1 MEGFCEQEY
10 KIKGKNMNENVLN
23 FLNEYAKLPSP
34 QYAVLLRGR
43 WGCGKTYFVKHW
55 LEEFDKSDKL
65 PANENCIE
73 LKPIYVSLFGMREI
87 SDIKSAIDRCVN
99 PFFYSK
105 TGKILKIAG
114 RIASKIIFKTEL
126 DIDKDGKSE
135 TSFSGSLDSLS
146 IFENDNKDEVKGV
159 KFIIFDDLERCQIPM
174 KQLLG
179 FINYFVEHCDCHV
192 VVIGEEKYLDDKT
205 QQDLLE
211 FKEKIVGREFEILPD
226 IEAAIKLFVSEPMM
240 AIDFLSKE
248 TGMIQLCFECSAT
261 LNLRLLRQSL
271 LDFSSLISALPS
283 KLVEDNHD
291 YLRSLLS
298 CYIAV
303 YAEYRNID
311 NRGYIVDW
319 ENCSVK
325 AYVDTKDKES
335 QKIRNLM
342 GKYNKVNSLNQFEAL
357 SIEMVP
363 KIVEHIEK
371 GLSLAPMFEK
381 ILSQKSRKLTAL
393 DRLDSYW
400 DKTNEEFDELF
411 DSLVKELKDGIIS
424 EPVDIGKSIGYLGF
438 FDAMQFR
445 ELPEEAISDI
455 KNRLLDIYQSCTC
468 LEDLTKCHYQFIQ
481 GYNYVRGYEQ
491 DKKKTKCIINFVSE
505 LFEQKKEELPDD
517 MQLALHQLSDENVD
531 NLVYID
537 SGSYPDY
544 SSSFRMR
551 PIFAKENPHQLFE
564 SLCKMSN
571 RGRNSFSQFLAY
583 HYEFHV
589 DCNFSDTFKPDHD
602 VLVELRYLV
611 MEEAKSKVS
620 IERWSYDTLVEGLDK
635 SIRRANGESKIE
647 Y

>member
-1 MEGFCEQEY
+1 
-10 KIKGKNMNENVLN
+10 MNENVLN

-34 QYAVLLRGR
+34 QYAVLLRGK

-55 LEEFDKSDKL
+55 LEEFDKIDKL
-65 PANENCIE
+65 PTNENSIE

-105 TGKILKIAG
+105 AGKMLKIAG
-114 RIASKIIFKTEL
+114 RIASKIIFKTNL
-126 DIDKDGKSE
+126 DIDNDGKSE
-135 TSFSGSLDSLS
+135 TSFSGALDSLS

-192 VVIGEEKYLDDKT
+192 VVVGEEKYLDDKT
-205 QQDLLE
+205 FHDLLE

-226 IEAAIKLFVSEPMM
+226 IEAAIKLFISEPVM
-240 AIDFLSKE
+240 AVDFLSKE

-261 LNLRLLRQSL
+261 RNLRLLRQSL
-271 LDFSSLISALPS
+271 LDFSSLISALPT

-291 YLRSLLS
+291 YLRSLLP

-325 AYVDTKDKES
+325 AYVDTKDKKS
-335 QKIRNLM
+335 QKIRSLM

-371 GLSLAPMFEK
+371 GLSLAPMFENT
-381 ILSQKSRKLTAL
+381 LSHKSRKLTAL
-393 DRLDSYW
+393 ERLGSYW

-411 DSLVKELKDGIIS
+411 DSLVMELKDGTIS
-424 EPVDIGKSIGYLGF
+424 EPANIGKSIGYLGY
-438 FDAMQFR
+438 FDAMHFR
-445 ELPEEAISDI
+445 ELPEKAISDI
-455 KNRLLDIYQSCTC
+455 KNRLLDTYQSCTT
-468 LEDLTKCHYQFIQ
+468 LQDLFKCHFQFIQ
-481 GYNYVRGYEQ
+481 GYNFVRVR
-491 DKKKTKCIINFVSE
+491 DKDQMKTKCIIESITE
-505 LFEQKKEELPDD
+505 LFERKKEALPDD
-517 MQLALHQLSDENVD
+517 MQLALRQLSDENVES
-531 NLVYID
+531 LAYID
-537 SGSYPDY
+537 SGNY
-544 SSSFRMR
+544 SDNSTSFRMC
-551 PIFAKENPHQLFE
+551 PIFAKENPHQLFD

-571 RGRNSFSQFLAY
+571 RGRNAFSQFLAY

-589 DCNFSDTFKPDHD
+589 NCDFSDTFKPDYD

-620 IERWSYDTLVEGLDK
+620 IEKWSYDGLIEGLDK
-635 SIRRANGESKIE
+635 SIRRANGESRIE
-647 Y
+647 

>member
-1 MEGFCEQEY
+1 
-10 KIKGKNMNENVLN
+10 MNQLIFD
-23 FLNEYAKLPSP
+23 FLNGYAALPSL
-34 QYAVLLRGR
+34 QYAVLLRGK

-55 LEEFDKSDKL
+55 LAEFEESSKL
-65 PANENCIE
+65 PANENSIE

-105 TGKILKIAG
+105 TGKMLKIAG

-135 TSFSGSLDSLS
+135 TSFSGALDSLS

-192 VVIGEEKYLDDKT
+192 VVIGEENYLDDKT
-205 QQDLLE
+205 QHDLLE

-226 IEAAIKLFVSEPMM
+226 IKAAIKLFVSEPMM
-240 AIDFLSKE
+240 AVDFLSKE
-248 TGMIQLCFECSAT
+248 TEVIQLCFECSAT
-261 LNLRLLRQSL
+261 RNLRLLRQSL

-283 KLVEDNHD
+283 YLVENNHE

-298 CYIAV
+298 CFIAV

-311 NRGYIVDW
+311 SHAFIVDW

-325 AYVDTKDKES
+325 ALVGTNDENS
-335 QKIRNLM
+335 EKIRNLM
-342 GKYNKVNSLNQFEAL
+342 GKYNKVNRLNQFEAL
-357 SIEMVP
+357 SSTMVP

-393 DRLDSYW
+393 ERLDSYW
-400 DKTNEEFDELF
+400 DKTNEEFDGLF
-411 DSLVKELKDGIIS
+411 DSLVKELKNGIIS
-424 EPVDIGKSIGYLGF
+424 EPVDIGKSVGFLGY
-438 FDAMQFR
+438 FDAMRFR
-445 ELPEEAISDI
+445 ELPEKVISDV
-455 KNRLLDIYQSCTC
+455 KDRLLHTYQSCTC
-468 LEDLTKCHYQFIQ
+468 LKDLYKCHYQFIQ
-481 GYNYVRGYEQ
+481 GYNYVRGYDQE
-491 DKKKTKCIINFVSE
+491 KTKTKCIIEFVNNQ
-505 LFEQKKEELPDD
+505 FERMKEKIPDD
-517 MQLALHQLSDENVD
+517 MQLALRQLSDDNVD
-531 NLVYID
+531 NLAYID
-537 SGSYPDY
+537 DGSYPDH

-551 PIFAKENPHQLFE
+551 PIFAKEDPHQLFE

-571 RGRNSFSQFLAY
+571 KGRNSFSRFLAY

-602 VLVELRYLV
+602 VLVKLRDLV
-611 MEEAKSKVS
+611 KEEAKSKVS
-620 IERWSYDTLVEGLDK
+620 IEKWSYDGLVESLEK
-635 SIRRANGESKIE
+635 SIRRASGESRIE
-647 Y
+647 

>member
-1 MEGFCEQEY
+1 
-10 KIKGKNMNENVLN
+10 MNKQIFD

-34 QYAVLLRGR
+34 QYAVLLRGK

-55 LEEFDKSDKL
+55 LAEFDKSDKL
-65 PANENCIE
+65 PANENSIE

-114 RIASKIIFKTEL
+114 RIVSKIIFKTEL

-135 TSFSGSLDSLS
+135 TSFSGALDSLS

-205 QQDLLE
+205 QHDLLE

-226 IEAAIKLFVSEPMM
+226 IEAAIKLFVDEPMM
-240 AIDFLSKE
+240 ATDFLSKE

-261 LNLRLLRQSL
+261 HNLRLLRQSL

-283 KLVEDNHD
+283 NLVENNHE
-291 YLRSLLS
+291 YLRSLLA
-298 CYIAV
+298 CFIAV

-311 NRGYIVDW
+311 SHAFIVDW
-319 ENCSVK
+319 ENCAVN
-325 AYVDTKDKES
+325 AYVDTKDEES

-342 GKYNKVNSLNQFEAL
+342 GKYNRVNSLNQFEAL
-357 SIEMVP
+357 SSELVP

-371 GLSLAPMFEK
+371 GISLASMFEK

-393 DRLDSYW
+393 ERLGSFW

-411 DSLVKELKDGIIS
+411 DSLVKELKDGTIS
-424 EPVDIGKSIGYLGF
+424 EPVNIGKSVGFLGY
-438 FDAMQFR
+438 FDAMHFR
-445 ELPEEAISDI
+445 ELLEEAISDI
-455 KNRLLDIYQSCTC
+455 KNRLLDIYQSCTS
-468 LEDLTKCHYQFIQ
+468 LKDLFKCHYSFIQ
-481 GYNYVRGYEQ
+481 GYNYVRGYDQ
-491 DKKKTKCIINFVSE
+491 DKMKTKCIMEFIGE
-505 LFEQKKEELPDD
+505 LFELKKEELPDD
-517 MQLALHQLSDENVD
+517 MQLALRQLSDENVD
-531 NLVYID
+531 NLAYID
-537 SGSYPDY
+537 DDSYPDH
-544 SSSFRMR
+544 SSNYRMR
-551 PIFAKENPHQLFE
+551 PIFAKENPHQLFD

-571 RGRNSFSQFLAY
+571 RGRNAFSQFLAS

-589 DCNFSDTFKPDHD
+589 NCNFADRFQPDHD
-602 VLVELRYLV
+602 VLVELRDLV
-611 MEEAKSKVS
+611 KEEAKSKVS
-620 IERWSYDTLVEGLDK
+620 IERWSYDILVEGLDK

-647 Y
+647 

>member
-1 MEGFCEQEY
+1 
-10 KIKGKNMNENVLN
+10 MNKQIFD

-34 QYAVLLRGR
+34 QYAVLLRGK

-55 LEEFDKSDKL
+55 LAEFDKSDKL
-65 PANENCIE
+65 PANENSIE

-135 TSFSGSLDSLS
+135 TSFSGALDSLS

-205 QQDLLE
+205 QHDLLE

-226 IEAAIKLFVSEPMM
+226 IEAAIKLFVDEPMM
-240 AIDFLSKE
+240 ATDFLSKE

-261 LNLRLLRQSL
+261 HNLRLLRQSL

-283 KLVEDNHD
+283 NLVENNHE
-291 YLRSLLS
+291 YLRSLLA
-298 CYIAV
+298 CFIAV

-311 NRGYIVDW
+311 SHAFIVDW
-319 ENCSVK
+319 ENCAVN
-325 AYVDTKDKES
+325 AYVDTKDEES

-342 GKYNKVNSLNQFEAL
+342 GKYNRVNSLNQFEAL
-357 SIEMVP
+357 SSELVP

-371 GLSLAPMFEK
+371 GISLASMFEK

-393 DRLDSYW
+393 ERLGSFW

-411 DSLVKELKDGIIS
+411 DSLVKELKDGTIS
-424 EPVDIGKSIGYLGF
+424 EPVNIGKSVGFLGY
-438 FDAMQFR
+438 FDAMHFR
-445 ELPEEAISDI
+445 ELLEETISDI
-455 KNRLLDIYQSCTC
+455 KNRLLDIYQSCTS
-468 LEDLTKCHYQFIQ
+468 LKDLFKCHYSFIQ
-481 GYNYVRGYEQ
+481 GYNYVRGYDQ
-491 DKKKTKCIINFVSE
+491 DKMKTKCIMEFIGE
-505 LFEQKKEELPDD
+505 LFELKKEELPDD
-517 MQLALHQLSDENVD
+517 MQLALRQLSDENVD
-531 NLVYID
+531 NLAYID
-537 SGSYPDY
+537 DDSYPDH
-544 SSSFRMR
+544 SSNYRMR
-551 PIFAKENPHQLFE
+551 PIFAKENPHQLFD

-571 RGRNSFSQFLAY
+571 RGRNAFCQFLAS

-589 DCNFSDTFKPDHD
+589 NCNFADRFQPDHD
-602 VLVELRYLV
+602 VLVELRDLV
-611 MEEAKSKVS
+611 KEEAKSKVS
-620 IERWSYDTLVEGLDK
+620 IERWSYDILVEGLDK

-647 Y
+647 

>member
-1 MEGFCEQEY
+1 
-10 KIKGKNMNENVLN
+10 MNKQIFD

-34 QYAVLLRGR
+34 QYAVLLRGK

-55 LEEFDKSDKL
+55 LAEFDKSDKL
-65 PANENCIE
+65 PANENSIE

-135 TSFSGSLDSLS
+135 TSFSGALDSLS

-205 QQDLLE
+205 QHDLLE

-226 IEAAIKLFVSEPMM
+226 IEAAIKLFVDEPMM
-240 AIDFLSKE
+240 ATDFLSKE

-261 LNLRLLRQSL
+261 HNLRLLRQSL

-283 KLVEDNHD
+283 NLVENNHE
-291 YLRSLLS
+291 YLRSLLA
-298 CYIAV
+298 CFIAV

-311 NRGYIVDW
+311 SHAFIVDW
-319 ENCSVK
+319 ENCAVN
-325 AYVDTKDKES
+325 AYVDTKDEES

-342 GKYNKVNSLNQFEAL
+342 GKYNRVNSLNQFEAL
-357 SIEMVP
+357 SSELVP

-371 GLSLAPMFEK
+371 GISLASMFEK

-393 DRLDSYW
+393 ERLGSFW

-411 DSLVKELKDGIIS
+411 DSLVKELKDGTIS
-424 EPVDIGKSIGYLGF
+424 EPVNIGKSVGFLGY
-438 FDAMQFR
+438 FDAMHFR
-445 ELPEEAISDI
+445 ELLEETISDI
-455 KNRLLDIYQSCTC
+455 KNRLLDIYQSCTS
-468 LEDLTKCHYQFIQ
+468 LKDLFKCHYSFIQ
-481 GYNYVRGYEQ
+481 GYNYVRGYDL
-491 DKKKTKCIINFVSE
+491 DKMKTKCIMEFIGE
-505 LFEQKKEELPDD
+505 LFELKKEELPDD
-517 MQLALHQLSDENVD
+517 MQLALRQLSDENVD
-531 NLVYID
+531 NLAYID
-537 SGSYPDY
+537 DDSYPDH
-544 SSSFRMR
+544 SSNYRMR
-551 PIFAKENPHQLFE
+551 PIFAKENPHQLFD

-571 RGRNSFSQFLAY
+571 RGRNAFSQFLAS

-589 DCNFSDTFKPDHD
+589 NCNFADRFQPDHD
-602 VLVELRYLV
+602 VLVELRDLV
-611 MEEAKSKVS
+611 KEEAKSKVS
-620 IERWSYDTLVEGLDK
+620 IERWSYDILVEGLDK

-647 Y
+647 

>member
-1 MEGFCEQEY
+1 
-10 KIKGKNMNENVLN
+10 MNKQIFD
-23 FLNEYAKLPSP
+23 FLNGYAKLPSP
-34 QYAVLLRGR
+34 QYSVLLRGK
-43 WGCGKTYFVKHW
+43 WGCGKTYFVKNW
-55 LEEFDKSDKL
+55 LAEFDKSDKL
-65 PANENCIE
+65 PANENSIE

-105 TGKILKIAG
+105 AGKMLKIAG

-135 TSFSGSLDSLS
+135 TSFSGALDSLS
-146 IFENDNKDEVKGV
+146 IFENDNKDEVKGI

-205 QQDLLE
+205 QHDLLE

-226 IEAAIKLFVSEPMM
+226 IEAAIRLFVSEPMM
-240 AIDFLSKE
+240 ATDFLSKE
-248 TGMIQLCFECSAT
+248 TEMIQLCFECTAT
-261 LNLRLLRQSL
+261 HNLRLLRQAL
-271 LDFSSLISALPS
+271 LDFSSLISALPAN
-283 KLVEDNHD
+283 LVENNHE

-311 NRGYIVDW
+311 SHAFIVDW

-325 AYVDTKDKES
+325 GLFGTKDENS
-335 QKIRNLM
+335 EKIRNIM
-342 GKYNKVNSLNQFEAL
+342 GKYNKVNSRNLFEAL
-357 SIEMVP
+357 SSEMVP

-393 DRLDSYW
+393 ERLGSYW

-424 EPVDIGKSIGYLGF
+424 EPVEIGKSIGFLGF
-438 FDAMQFR
+438 FDAMKFR

-455 KNRLLDIYQSCTC
+455 KNRLLGIYQSCTS
-468 LEDLTKCHYQFIQ
+468 LKDLFNCHYSFIQ
-481 GYNYVRGYEQ
+481 GYNLVRGYEQ
-491 DKKKTKCIINFVSE
+491 DKMKTKCIINYVSK

-517 MQLALHQLSDENVD
+517 MQFALRQLSDENVD
-531 NLVYID
+531 NLAYID
-537 SGSYPDY
+537 SGSYPDH
-544 SSSFRMR
+544 SSNFRMR
-551 PIFAKENPHQLFE
+551 PIFAKENPHQLFD

-571 RGRNSFSQFLAY
+571 RGRNSFIQFLEY

-589 DCNFSDTFKPDHD
+589 DCDFGDTFKPDHD
-602 VLVELRYLV
+602 VLVKLRDLV
-611 MEEAKSKVS
+611 KEEANSKVS
-620 IERWSYDTLVEGLDK
+620 IEKWSYDRLREGLDK
-635 SIRRANGESKIE
+635 SIRRANGESRIE
-647 Y
+647 

>member
-1 MEGFCEQEY
+1 
-10 KIKGKNMNENVLN
+10 MNKQIFD

-34 QYAVLLRGR
+34 QYAILLRGK

-55 LEEFDKSDKL
+55 LAEFDKSDKL
-65 PANENCIE
+65 PANENSIE

-135 TSFSGSLDSLS
+135 TSFSGALDSLS

-205 QQDLLE
+205 QHDLLE

-240 AIDFLSKE
+240 AADFLSKE

-261 LNLRLLRQSL
+261 HNLRLLRQSL
-271 LDFSSLISALPS
+271 LDFSSLISALS
-283 KLVEDNHD
+283 SNLVENNHE
-291 YLRSLLS
+291 YLRSLLA
-298 CYIAV
+298 CFIAV

-311 NRGYIVDW
+311 SHAFIVDW
-319 ENCSVK
+319 ENCAVN
-325 AYVDTKDKES
+325 AYVDTKDEES
-335 QKIRNLM
+335 QKIRNLL
-342 GKYNKVNSLNQFEAL
+342 GKYNRVNSLNQFEAL
-357 SIEMVP
+357 SSELVP

-371 GLSLAPMFEK
+371 GISLAPMFEK

-393 DRLDSYW
+393 ERLGSFW

-411 DSLVKELKDGIIS
+411 DSLVKELKDGTIS
-424 EPVDIGKSIGYLGF
+424 EPVNIGKSVGYLGY
-438 FDAMQFR
+438 FDAMHFR
-445 ELPEEAISDI
+445 ELLEEAISDI
-455 KNRLLDIYQSCTC
+455 KNRLLDIYQSCTS
-468 LEDLTKCHYQFIQ
+468 LKDLFKCHYSFIQ
-481 GYNYVRGYEQ
+481 GYNYVRGYDQ
-491 DKKKTKCIINFVSE
+491 DKMKTKCIMEFIGE
-505 LFEQKKEELPDD
+505 LFDLKKEELPDD
-517 MQLALHQLSDENVD
+517 MQLALRQLSDENVD
-531 NLVYID
+531 SLAYID
-537 SGSYPDY
+537 DDSYPDY
-544 SSSFRMR
+544 SSNFRMR
-551 PIFAKENPHQLFE
+551 PIFVKENPHQLFD

-571 RGRNSFSQFLAY
+571 RGRNAFSQFLAS

-589 DCNFSDTFKPDHD
+589 NCNFADRFQPDHD
-602 VLVELRYLV
+602 VLVELRDLV
-611 MEEAKSKVS
+611 KEEAKLKVS
-620 IERWSYDTLVEGLDK
+620 IERWSYDILVEGLDK

-647 Y
+647 

>member
-1 MEGFCEQEY
+1 
-10 KIKGKNMNENVLN
+10 MNEDIIR

-34 QYAVLLRGR
+34 QYAVLLRGK

-65 PANENCIE
+65 PANENSIE

-105 TGKILKIAG
+105 AGKMLKIAG

-135 TSFSGSLDSLS
+135 TSFSGALDSLS
-146 IFENDNKDEVKGV
+146 IFENANKDEVKGV

-192 VVIGEEKYLDDKT
+192 VVVGEEKYLDDKT
-205 QQDLLE
+205 LHDLLE

-226 IEAAIKLFVSEPMM
+226 IEAAIRLFVSEPMM
-240 AIDFLSKE
+240 ATDFLSKE
-248 TGMIQLCFECSAT
+248 TGMIQLCFECTAT
-261 LNLRLLRQSL
+261 HNLRLLRQSL
-271 LDFSSLISALPS
+271 LDFSSLISDLPT

-342 GKYNKVNSLNQFEAL
+342 RKYNKVNSLNQFEAL

-371 GLSLAPMFEK
+371 GLSLVSMFENT
-381 ILSQKSRKLTAL
+381 LSHKSRKLTAL
-393 DRLDSYW
+393 ERLGSYW
-400 DKTNEEFDELF
+400 DKTNDEFDELF
-411 DSLVKELKDGIIS
+411 DSLVMELKDGTIS
-424 EPVDIGKSIGYLGF
+424 EPVNIGKSVGYLGY
-438 FDAMQFR
+438 FDAMHFR
-445 ELPEEAISDI
+445 ELPEKAISDI
-455 KNRLLDIYQSCTC
+455 KNRLLDTYQSCTS
-468 LEDLTKCHYQFIQ
+468 LQDLLKWHYQFIQ
-481 GYNYVRGYEQ
+481 GYNFIRVRYKDQ
-491 DKKKTKCIINFVSE
+491 MKTKCIIESITE
-505 LFEQKKEELPDD
+505 LFERKKEALPDD
-517 MQLALHQLSDENVD
+517 MQLALRQLSDENVES
-531 NLVYID
+531 LAYID
-537 SGSYPDY
+537 SGNY
-544 SSSFRMR
+544 SDNSTSFRMC
-551 PIFAKENPHQLFE
+551 PIFAKEDPHQLFD

-571 RGRNSFSQFLAY
+571 RGRNAFSQFLAY

-589 DCNFSDTFKPDHD
+589 NCDFSDTFKPDYG

-647 Y
+647 

>member
-1 MEGFCEQEY
+1 
-10 KIKGKNMNENVLN
+10 MNEDIIR
-23 FLNEYAKLPSP
+23 FLTGYAALPSP
-34 QYAVLLRGR
+34 QYTVLLRGK

-55 LEEFDKSDKL
+55 LAEFDKSDKL
-65 PANENCIE
+65 PANENSIE

-105 TGKILKIAG
+105 TGKMLKIAG

-135 TSFSGSLDSLS
+135 TSFSGALDSLS

-205 QQDLLE
+205 QHDLLE

-240 AIDFLSKE
+240 ATDFLSKE
-248 TGMIQLCFECSAT
+248 NGMIQLCFECSAT
-261 LNLRLLRQSL
+261 HNLRLLRQSL
-271 LDFSSLISALPS
+271 LDFSSLISALPT
-283 KLVEDNHD
+283 KLVENNHE

-298 CYIAV
+298 CFIAV

-311 NRGYIVDW
+311 SHAFIVDW
-319 ENCSVK
+319 ENCAVK
-325 AYVDTKDKES
+325 AFVDTKDEES
-335 QKIRNLM
+335 QKIRDLM
-342 GKYNKVNSLNQFEAL
+342 GKYNRVNSLNQFEAL
-357 SIEMVP
+357 SSELVP

-371 GLSLAPMFEK
+371 GISLASMFEK

-393 DRLDSYW
+393 ERLGSFW

-411 DSLVKELKDGIIS
+411 DSLVKELKDGTIS
-424 EPVDIGKSIGYLGF
+424 EPVNIGKSVGFLGY
-438 FDAMQFR
+438 FDAMHFR
-445 ELPEEAISDI
+445 ELLEETISDI
-455 KNRLLDIYQSCTC
+455 KNRLLDIYQSCTS
-468 LEDLTKCHYQFIQ
+468 LKDLFKCHYSFIQ
-481 GYNYVRGYEQ
+481 GYSYVRGYDQ
-491 DKKKTKCIINFVSE
+491 DKMKTKCIMEFIGE
-505 LFEQKKEELPDD
+505 LFELKKEELPDD
-517 MQLALHQLSDENVD
+517 MQLALRQLSDENVD
-531 NLVYID
+531 NLAYID
-537 SGSYPDY
+537 DDSYPDH
-544 SSSFRMR
+544 SSNYRMR
-551 PIFAKENPHQLFE
+551 PIFAKENPHQLFD

-571 RGRNSFSQFLAY
+571 RGRNAFSQFLAS

-589 DCNFSDTFKPDHD
+589 NCNFADRFQPDHD
-602 VLVELRYLV
+602 VLVELRDLV
-611 MEEAKSKVS
+611 KEEAKSKVS
-620 IERWSYDTLVEGLDK
+620 IERWSYDILVEGLDK

-647 Y
+647 

>member
-1 MEGFCEQEY
+1 
-10 KIKGKNMNENVLN
+10 MNEDIIR

-34 QYAVLLRGR
+34 QYAVLLRGK
-43 WGCGKTYFVKHW
+43 WGCGKTYFVKNW
-55 LEEFDKSDKL
+55 LAEFDKSNKL
-65 PANENCIE
+65 PSNENSIE

-99 PFFYSK
+99 PFFYTK
-105 TGKILKIAG
+105 AGKMLKIAG

-135 TSFSGSLDSLS
+135 TSFSGALDSLS

-192 VVIGEEKYLDDKT
+192 VVVGEEKYLDDKT
-205 QQDLLE
+205 LHDLLE

-240 AIDFLSKE
+240 ATDFLSKE

-261 LNLRLLRQSL
+261 HNLRLLRQSL

-319 ENCSVK
+319 ENCAVK
-325 AYVDTKDKES
+325 AFVDTKDEES

-342 GKYNKVNSLNQFEAL
+342 GKYNRVNSLNQFEAL
-357 SIEMVP
+357 SSEMVP

-393 DRLDSYW
+393 ERLGSYW

-411 DSLVKELKDGIIS
+411 DSLVMELKDGTIS
-424 EPVDIGKSIGYLGF
+424 EPANIGKSIGYLGY
-438 FDAMQFR
+438 FDAMHFR
-445 ELPEEAISDI
+445 ELPEKAISDI
-455 KNRLLDIYQSCTC
+455 KNRLLDTYQSCTT
-468 LEDLTKCHYQFIQ
+468 LQDLFKCHYQFI
-481 GYNYVRGYEQ
+481 
-491 DKKKTKCIINFVSE
+491 
-505 LFEQKKEELPDD
+505 
-517 MQLALHQLSDENVD
+517 
-531 NLVYID
+531 
-537 SGSYPDY
+537 
-544 SSSFRMR
+544 
-551 PIFAKENPHQLFE
+551 
-564 SLCKMSN
+564 
-571 RGRNSFSQFLAY
+571 
-583 HYEFHV
+583 
-589 DCNFSDTFKPDHD
+589 
-602 VLVELRYLV
+602 
-611 MEEAKSKVS
+611 
-620 IERWSYDTLVEGLDK
+620 
-635 SIRRANGESKIE
+635 
-647 Y
+647 

>member
-1 MEGFCEQEY
+1 
-10 KIKGKNMNENVLN
+10 MNKQIFD

-34 QYAVLLRGR
+34 QYAVLLRGK

-55 LEEFDKSDKL
+55 LAEFDKSDKL
-65 PANENCIE
+65 PANENSIE

-105 TGKILKIAG
+105 TGKILTIAG

-135 TSFSGSLDSLS
+135 TSFSGALDSLS

-205 QQDLLE
+205 QHDLLE

-226 IEAAIKLFVSEPMM
+226 IEAAIKLFVDEPMM
-240 AIDFLSKE
+240 ATDFLSKE

-261 LNLRLLRQSL
+261 HNLRLLRQSL

-283 KLVEDNHD
+283 NLVENNHE
-291 YLRSLLS
+291 YLRSLLA
-298 CYIAV
+298 CFIAV

-311 NRGYIVDW
+311 SHAFIVDW
-319 ENCSVK
+319 ENCAVN
-325 AYVDTKDKES
+325 AYVDTKDEES

-342 GKYNKVNSLNQFEAL
+342 GKYNRVNSLNQFEAL
-357 SIEMVP
+357 SSELVP

-371 GLSLAPMFEK
+371 GISLASMFEK

-393 DRLDSYW
+393 ERLGSFW

-411 DSLVKELKDGIIS
+411 DSLVKELKDGTIS
-424 EPVDIGKSIGYLGF
+424 EPVNIGKSVGFLGY
-438 FDAMQFR
+438 FDAMHFR
-445 ELPEEAISDI
+445 ELLEETISDI
-455 KNRLLDIYQSCTC
+455 KNRLLDIYQSCTS
-468 LEDLTKCHYQFIQ
+468 LKDLFKCHYSFIQ
-481 GYNYVRGYEQ
+481 GYNYVRGYDQ
-491 DKKKTKCIINFVSE
+491 DKMKTKCIMEFIGE
-505 LFEQKKEELPDD
+505 LFELKKEELPDD
-517 MQLALHQLSDENVD
+517 MQLALRQLSDENVD
-531 NLVYID
+531 NLAYID
-537 SGSYPDY
+537 DDSYPDH
-544 SSSFRMR
+544 SSNYRMR
-551 PIFAKENPHQLFE
+551 PIFAKENPHQLFD

-571 RGRNSFSQFLAY
+571 RGRNAFSQFLAS

-589 DCNFSDTFKPDHD
+589 NCNFADRFQPDHD
-602 VLVELRYLV
+602 VLVELRDLV
-611 MEEAKSKVS
+611 KEEAKSKVS
-620 IERWSYDTLVEGLDK
+620 IERWSYDILVEGLDK

-647 Y
+647 

>member
-1 MEGFCEQEY
+1 
-10 KIKGKNMNENVLN
+10 MNEDIIR

-34 QYAVLLRGR
+34 QYAVLLRGK
-43 WGCGKTYFVKHW
+43 WGCGKTYFVKNW
-55 LEEFDKSDKL
+55 LAEFDKSNKL
-65 PANENCIE
+65 PANENSIE

-99 PFFYSK
+99 PFFYTK
-105 TGKILKIAG
+105 AGKMLKIAG

-135 TSFSGSLDSLS
+135 TSFSGALDSLS

-192 VVIGEEKYLDDKT
+192 VVVGEEKYLDDKT
-205 QQDLLE
+205 LHDLLE

-240 AIDFLSKE
+240 ATDFLSKE

-261 LNLRLLRQSL
+261 HNLRLLRQSL

-319 ENCSVK
+319 ENCAVK
-325 AYVDTKDKES
+325 AFVDTKDEES

-342 GKYNKVNSLNQFEAL
+342 GKYNRVNSLNQFEAL
-357 SIEMVP
+357 SSEMVP

-393 DRLDSYW
+393 ERLGSYW

-411 DSLVKELKDGIIS
+411 DSLVMELKDGTIS
-424 EPVDIGKSIGYLGF
+424 EPANIGKSIGYLGY
-438 FDAMQFR
+438 FDAMHFR
-445 ELPEEAISDI
+445 ELPEKAISDI
-455 KNRLLDIYQSCTC
+455 KNRLLDTYQSCTS
-468 LEDLTKCHYQFIQ
+468 LQDLLKCHYQFIQ
-481 GYNYVRGYEQ
+481 GYNFVRVR
-491 DKKKTKCIINFVSE
+491 DKDQMKTKCIIESITE
-505 LFEQKKEELPDD
+505 LFERKKEALPDD
-517 MQLALHQLSDENVD
+517 MQLALRQLSDENVES
-531 NLVYID
+531 LAYID
-537 SGSYPDY
+537 SGNY
-544 SSSFRMR
+544 SDNSTSFRMC
-551 PIFAKENPHQLFE
+551 PIFAKENPHQLFD

-571 RGRNSFSQFLAY
+571 RGRNAFSRFLAY

-589 DCNFSDTFKPDHD
+589 NCDFSDTFKPDYD

-620 IERWSYDTLVEGLDK
+620 IEKWSYDGLIEGLDK
-635 SIRRANGESKIE
+635 SIRRANGESRIE
-647 Y
+647 

>member
-1 MEGFCEQEY
+1 
-10 KIKGKNMNENVLN
+10 MNKQIFD
-23 FLNEYAKLPSP
+23 FLKEYAELPSP
-34 QYAVLLRGR
+34 QYAVLLRGK

-65 PANENCIE
+65 PANENSIE

-135 TSFSGSLDSLS
+135 TSFSGALDSLS

-205 QQDLLE
+205 QHDLLE

-226 IEAAIKLFVSEPMM
+226 IEAAIKLFVDEPMM
-240 AIDFLSKE
+240 ATDFLSKE

-261 LNLRLLRQSL
+261 HNLRLLRQSL

-283 KLVEDNHD
+283 NLVENNHE
-291 YLRSLLS
+291 YLRSLLA
-298 CYIAV
+298 CFIAV

-311 NRGYIVDW
+311 SHAFIVDW
-319 ENCSVK
+319 ENCAVN
-325 AYVDTKDKES
+325 AYVDTKDEES

-342 GKYNKVNSLNQFEAL
+342 GKYNRVDSLNQFEAL
-357 SIEMVP
+357 SSELVP

-371 GLSLAPMFEK
+371 GISLASMFEK

-393 DRLDSYW
+393 ERLGSFW

-411 DSLVKELKDGIIS
+411 DSLVKELKDGTIS
-424 EPVDIGKSIGYLGF
+424 EPVNIGKSVGFLGY
-438 FDAMQFR
+438 FDAMHFR
-445 ELPEEAISDI
+445 ELLEEAISDI
-455 KNRLLDIYQSCTC
+455 KNRLLDIYQSCTS
-468 LEDLTKCHYQFIQ
+468 LKDLFKCHYSFIQ
-481 GYNYVRGYEQ
+481 GYNYVRGYDQ
-491 DKKKTKCIINFVSE
+491 DKMKTKCIMEFIGE
-505 LFEQKKEELPDD
+505 LFELKKEELPDD
-517 MQLALHQLSDENVD
+517 MQLALRQLSDENVD
-531 NLVYID
+531 NLAYID
-537 SGSYPDY
+537 DDSYPDH

-551 PIFAKENPHQLFE
+551 PIFAKEDPHQLFD

-571 RGRNSFSQFLAY
+571 RGRHAFSQFLAS

-589 DCNFSDTFKPDHD
+589 NCNFADRFQPDHD
-602 VLVELRYLV
+602 VLVELRDLV
-611 MEEAKSKVS
+611 KEEAKSKVS
-620 IERWSYDTLVEGLDK
+620 IERWSYDILVEGLDK
-635 SIRRANGESKIE
+635 SIRRANGEAKIE
-647 Y
+647 

>member
-1 MEGFCEQEY
+1 
-10 KIKGKNMNENVLN
+10 MNKQIFD

-34 QYAVLLRGR
+34 QYAVLLRGK

-55 LEEFDKSDKL
+55 LAEFDKSDKL
-65 PANENCIE
+65 PANENSIE

-135 TSFSGSLDSLS
+135 TSFSGALDSLS

-174 KQLLG
+174 NQLLG

-205 QQDLLE
+205 QHDLLE

-226 IEAAIKLFVSEPMM
+226 IEAAIKLFVDEPMM
-240 AIDFLSKE
+240 ATDFLSKE

-261 LNLRLLRQSL
+261 HNLRLLRQSL

-283 KLVEDNHD
+283 NLVENNHE
-291 YLRSLLS
+291 YLRSLLA
-298 CYIAV
+298 CFIAV

-311 NRGYIVDW
+311 SHAFIVDW
-319 ENCSVK
+319 ENCAVN
-325 AYVDTKDKES
+325 AYVDTKDEES

-342 GKYNKVNSLNQFEAL
+342 GKYNRVNSLNQFEAL
-357 SIEMVP
+357 SSELVP

-371 GLSLAPMFEK
+371 GISLASMFEK

-393 DRLDSYW
+393 ERLGSFW

-411 DSLVKELKDGIIS
+411 DSLVKELKDGTIS
-424 EPVDIGKSIGYLGF
+424 EPVNIGKSVGFLGY
-438 FDAMQFR
+438 FDAMHFR
-445 ELPEEAISDI
+445 ELLEETISDI
-455 KNRLLDIYQSCTC
+455 KNRLLDIYQSCTS
-468 LEDLTKCHYQFIQ
+468 LKDLFKCHYSFIQ
-481 GYNYVRGYEQ
+481 GYNYVRGYDQ
-491 DKKKTKCIINFVSE
+491 DKMKTKCIMEFIGE
-505 LFEQKKEELPDD
+505 LFELKKEELPDD
-517 MQLALHQLSDENVD
+517 MQLALRQLSDENVD
-531 NLVYID
+531 NLAYID
-537 SGSYPDY
+537 DDSYPDH
-544 SSSFRMR
+544 SSNYRMR
-551 PIFAKENPHQLFE
+551 PIFAKENPHQLFD

-571 RGRNSFSQFLAY
+571 RGRNAFSQFLAS

-589 DCNFSDTFKPDHD
+589 NCNFADRFQPDHD
-602 VLVELRYLV
+602 VLVELRDLV
-611 MEEAKSKVS
+611 KEEAKSKVS
-620 IERWSYDTLVEGLDK
+620 IERWSYDILVEGLDK

-647 Y
+647 

>member
-1 MEGFCEQEY
+1 
-10 KIKGKNMNENVLN
+10 MNEDVLR
-23 FLNEYAKLPSP
+23 FLNEYTKLPSP
-34 QYAVLLRGR
+34 QYAVLLRGK

-65 PANENCIE
+65 PANENSIE

-105 TGKILKIAG
+105 AGKMLKIAG

-135 TSFSGSLDSLS
+135 TSFSGALDSLS
-146 IFENDNKDEVKGV
+146 IFENANKDEVKGV

-192 VVIGEEKYLDDKT
+192 VVVGEEKYLDDKT
-205 QQDLLE
+205 LHDLLE

-240 AIDFLSKE
+240 ATDFLSKE
-248 TGMIQLCFECSAT
+248 AEMIQLCFECSAT
-261 LNLRLLRQSL
+261 RNLRLLRQSL
-271 LDFSSLISALPS
+271 LDFSSLISALPTT
-283 KLVEDNHD
+283 LVENNHD

-371 GLSLAPMFEK
+371 GLSLVSMFENT
-381 ILSQKSRKLTAL
+381 LSHKSRKLTAL
-393 DRLDSYW
+393 ERLGSYW
-400 DKTNEEFDELF
+400 DKTNDEFDELF
-411 DSLVKELKDGIIS
+411 DSLVMELKDGTIS
-424 EPVDIGKSIGYLGF
+424 EPVNIGKSVGYLGY
-438 FDAMQFR
+438 FDAMHFR
-445 ELPEEAISDI
+445 ELPEKAISDI
-455 KNRLLDIYQSCTC
+455 KNRLLDTYQSCTS
-468 LEDLTKCHYQFIQ
+468 LQDLLKCHNQFIQ
-481 GYNYVRGYEQ
+481 GYNFIRVR
-491 DKKKTKCIINFVSE
+491 DKDQMKTKCIIESITE
-505 LFEQKKEELPDD
+505 LFERKKEALPDD
-517 MQLALHQLSDENVD
+517 MQLALRQLSDENVES
-531 NLVYID
+531 LAYID
-537 SGSYPDY
+537 SGNY
-544 SSSFRMR
+544 SDNSTSFRMC
-551 PIFAKENPHQLFE
+551 PIFAKEDPHQLFD

-571 RGRNSFSQFLAY
+571 RGRNAFSQFLAY

-589 DCNFSDTFKPDHD
+589 NCDFSDTFKPDYG

-647 Y
+647 

>member
-1 MEGFCEQEY
+1 
-10 KIKGKNMNENVLN
+10 MNKQIFD

-34 QYAVLLRGR
+34 QYAVLLRGK

-55 LEEFDKSDKL
+55 LAEFDKSDKL
-65 PANENCIE
+65 PANENSIE

-99 PFFYSK
+99 PLFYSK

-135 TSFSGSLDSLS
+135 TSFSGALDSLS

-205 QQDLLE
+205 QHDLLE

-226 IEAAIKLFVSEPMM
+226 IEAAIKLFVDEPMM
-240 AIDFLSKE
+240 ATDFLSKE

-261 LNLRLLRQSL
+261 HNLRLLRQSL

-283 KLVEDNHD
+283 NLVENNHE
-291 YLRSLLS
+291 YLRSLLA
-298 CYIAV
+298 CFIAV

-311 NRGYIVDW
+311 SHAFIVDW
-319 ENCSVK
+319 ENCAVN
-325 AYVDTKDKES
+325 AYVDTKDEES

-342 GKYNKVNSLNQFEAL
+342 GKYNRVNSLNQFEAL
-357 SIEMVP
+357 SSELVP

-371 GLSLAPMFEK
+371 GISLASMFEK

-393 DRLDSYW
+393 ERLGSFW

-411 DSLVKELKDGIIS
+411 DSLVKELKDGTIS
-424 EPVDIGKSIGYLGF
+424 EPVNIGKSVGFLGY
-438 FDAMQFR
+438 FDAMHFR
-445 ELPEEAISDI
+445 ELLEETISDI
-455 KNRLLDIYQSCTC
+455 KNRLLDIYQSCTS
-468 LEDLTKCHYQFIQ
+468 LKDLFKCHYSFIQ
-481 GYNYVRGYEQ
+481 GYNYVRGYDQ
-491 DKKKTKCIINFVSE
+491 DKMKTKCIMEFIGE
-505 LFEQKKEELPDD
+505 LFELKKEELPDD
-517 MQLALHQLSDENVD
+517 MQLALRQLSDENVD
-531 NLVYID
+531 NLAYID
-537 SGSYPDY
+537 DDSYPDH
-544 SSSFRMR
+544 SSNYRMR
-551 PIFAKENPHQLFE
+551 PIFAKENPHQLFD

-571 RGRNSFSQFLAY
+571 RGRNAFSQFLAS

-589 DCNFSDTFKPDHD
+589 NCNFADRFQPDHD
-602 VLVELRYLV
+602 VLVELRDLV
-611 MEEAKSKVS
+611 KEEAKSKVS
-620 IERWSYDTLVEGLDK
+620 IERWSYDILVEGLDK

-647 Y
+647 

>member
-1 MEGFCEQEY
+1 
-10 KIKGKNMNENVLN
+10 MNKQIFD
-23 FLNEYAKLPSP
+23 FLKEYAKLPSP
-34 QYAVLLRGR
+34 QYAILLRGK

-65 PANENCIE
+65 PANENSIE
-73 LKPIYVSLFGMREI
+73 LKPIYFSLFGMKEI

-135 TSFSGSLDSLS
+135 TSFSGALDSLS

-205 QQDLLE
+205 QHDLLE

-240 AIDFLSKE
+240 ATDFLSKE

-261 LNLRLLRQSL
+261 HNLRLLRQSL

-283 KLVEDNHD
+283 NLVENNHE
-291 YLRSLLS
+291 YLRSLLA
-298 CYIAV
+298 CFIAV

-311 NRGYIVDW
+311 SHAFIVDW
-319 ENCSVK
+319 ENCAVN
-325 AYVDTKDKES
+325 AYVDTKDDES

-342 GKYNKVNSLNQFEAL
+342 GKYNRVNSLNQFEAL
-357 SIEMVP
+357 SSELVP

-371 GLSLAPMFEK
+371 GLSLASMLK
-381 ILSQKSRKLTAL
+381 NILSQKSRKLTAL
-393 DRLDSYW
+393 ERLGSFW
-400 DKTNEEFDELF
+400 DKT
-411 DSLVKELKDGIIS
+411 
-424 EPVDIGKSIGYLGF
+424 
-438 FDAMQFR
+438 
-445 ELPEEAISDI
+445 
-455 KNRLLDIYQSCTC
+455 
-468 LEDLTKCHYQFIQ
+468 
-481 GYNYVRGYEQ
+481 
-491 DKKKTKCIINFVSE
+491 KTKCIMEFIGE

-517 MQLALHQLSDENVD
+517 MQLALRQLSDENVD
-531 NLVYID
+531 SLAYID
-537 SGSYPDY
+537 DYSYPDH
-544 SSSFRMR
+544 SSNYRMR
-551 PIFAKENPHQLFE
+551 PIFAKENPHQLFD

-571 RGRNSFSQFLAY
+571 RGRNAFSQFLAS
-583 HYEFHV
+583 HYVFHV
-589 DCNFSDTFKPDHD
+589 NCNFADRFQPDHD
-602 VLVELRYLV
+602 VLVKLRDLV
-611 MEEAKSKVS
+611 KEEAKSKVS
-620 IERWSYDTLVEGLDK
+620 IERWSYDFLVEGLDK

-647 Y
+647 

>member
-1 MEGFCEQEY
+1 M
-10 KIKGKNMNENVLN
+10 
-23 FLNEYAKLPSP
+23 NEYAELPSP
-34 QYAVLLRGR
+34 QYAVLLRGK

-65 PANENCIE
+65 PANENSIE

-135 TSFSGSLDSLS
+135 TSFSGALDSLS

-192 VVIGEEKYLDDKT
+192 VVVGEEKYLDDKT
-205 QQDLLE
+205 LHDLLE

-226 IEAAIKLFVSEPMM
+226 IEAAIKLFIAEPMM
-240 AIDFLSKE
+240 ATEFLSKE
-248 TGMIQLCFECSAT
+248 AEMIQLCFECSAT
-261 LNLRLLRQSL
+261 HNLRLLRQSL
-271 LDFSSLISALPS
+271 LDFSSLISALPN
-283 KLVEDNHD
+283 KLVENNHD

-371 GLSLAPMFEK
+371 GLSLAPMFENT
-381 ILSQKSRKLTAL
+381 LSHKSRKLTAL
-393 DRLDSYW
+393 ERLGSYW

-411 DSLVKELKDGIIS
+411 DSLVMELKDGTIS
-424 EPVDIGKSIGYLGF
+424 EPANIGKSVGYLGY
-438 FDAMQFR
+438 FDAMHFR
-445 ELPEEAISDI
+445 ELPEKAISDI
-455 KNRLLDIYQSCTC
+455 KNRLLDTYQSCTS
-468 LEDLTKCHYQFIQ
+468 LQDLLKCHYQFIQ
-481 GYNYVRGYEQ
+481 GYNFISVR
-491 DKKKTKCIINFVSE
+491 DKDQMKTKCIIESITEF
-505 LFEQKKEELPDD
+505 FERKKEALPDD
-517 MQLALHQLSDENVD
+517 MQLALRQLSDENVES
-531 NLVYID
+531 LAYID
-537 SGSYPDY
+537 SGNY
-544 SSSFRMR
+544 SDNSTSFRMC
-551 PIFAKENPHQLFE
+551 PIFAKEDPHQLFD

-571 RGRNSFSQFLAY
+571 RGRNAFSQFLAY

-589 DCNFSDTFKPDHD
+589 NCDFSDTFKPDYD

-620 IERWSYDTLVEGLDK
+620 IERWSYDTLIEGLDK

-647 Y
+647 

>member
-1 MEGFCEQEY
+1 
-10 KIKGKNMNENVLN
+10 MNKQIFD
-23 FLNEYAKLPSP
+23 FLKEYAELPSP
-34 QYAVLLRGR
+34 QYAVLLRGK

-65 PANENCIE
+65 PANENSIE

-135 TSFSGSLDSLS
+135 TSFSGALDSLS

-205 QQDLLE
+205 QHDLLE

-226 IEAAIKLFVSEPMM
+226 IEAAIKLFVDEPMM
-240 AIDFLSKE
+240 ATDFLSKE

-261 LNLRLLRQSL
+261 HNLRLLRQSL

-283 KLVEDNHD
+283 NLVENNHE
-291 YLRSLLS
+291 YLRSLLA
-298 CYIAV
+298 CFIAV

-311 NRGYIVDW
+311 SHAFIVDW
-319 ENCSVK
+319 ENCAVK
-325 AYVDTKDKES
+325 AYVNTKDEES

-342 GKYNKVNSLNQFEAL
+342 GKYNRVNSLNQFEAL
-357 SIEMVP
+357 SSELVP

-371 GLSLAPMFEK
+371 GISLASMFEK

-393 DRLDSYW
+393 ERLGSFW

-411 DSLVKELKDGIIS
+411 DSLVKELKDGTIS
-424 EPVDIGKSIGYLGF
+424 EPVNIGKSVGFIGY
-438 FDAMQFR
+438 FDSMHFR
-445 ELPEEAISDI
+445 ELPDEAVSDI
-455 KNRLLDIYQSCTC
+455 KNRLLETYQSCTG
-468 LEDLTKCHYQFIQ
+468 LKDLFKCHYSFIQ
-481 GYNYVRGYEQ
+481 GYNYVRAR
-491 DKKKTKCIINFVSE
+491 DKDQMKTKCIIDFLDQ

-517 MQLALHQLSDENVD
+517 MQLTLRQLSDENVD
-531 NLVYID
+531 SLAYID
-537 SGSYPDY
+537 DDSYPDH
-544 SSSFRMR
+544 SSNFRMR
-551 PIFAKENPHQLFE
+551 PIFVKENPHQLFD

-571 RGRNSFSQFLAY
+571 RGRNAFSQFLAS

-589 DCNFSDTFKPDHD
+589 NCNFADRFQPDHD
-602 VLVELRYLV
+602 VLVELRDLV
-611 MEEAKSKVS
+611 KEEAKSKVS
-620 IERWSYDTLVEGLDK
+620 IERWSYDILVEGLDK
-635 SIRRANGESKIE
+635 SIRRANGEAKIE
-647 Y
+647 

>member
-1 MEGFCEQEY
+1 
-10 KIKGKNMNENVLN
+10 MNKQIFD
-23 FLNEYAKLPSP
+23 FLNEYANLPSP
-34 QYAVLLRGR
+34 QYAVLLRGK

-65 PANENCIE
+65 PANENSIE

-135 TSFSGSLDSLS
+135 TSFSGALDSLS

-192 VVIGEEKYLDDKT
+192 VVVGEEKYLDDKT
-205 QQDLLE
+205 LHDLLE

-240 AIDFLSKE
+240 ATDFLSKE
-248 TGMIQLCFECSAT
+248 TGMIQLCFECTAT
-261 LNLRLLRQSL
+261 HNLRLLRQSL
-271 LDFSSLISALPS
+271 LDFSSLISALPTS
-283 KLVEDNHD
+283 LVENNHE

-357 SIEMVP
+357 SSEMVP

-371 GLSLAPMFEK
+371 GLSLALMFEK

-438 FDAMQFR
+438 SM
-445 ELPEEAISDI
+445 P
-455 KNRLLDIYQSCTC
+455 CT
-468 LEDLTKCHYQFIQ
+468 
-481 GYNYVRGYEQ
+481 
-491 DKKKTKCIINFVSE
+491 FVNC
-505 LFEQKKEELPDD
+505 Q
-517 MQLALHQLSDENVD
+517 
-531 NLVYID
+531 
-537 SGSYPDY
+537 
-544 SSSFRMR
+544 RM
-551 PIFAKENPHQLFE
+551 P
-564 SLCKMSN
+564 SL
-571 RGRNSFSQFLAY
+571 
-583 HYEFHV
+583 
-589 DCNFSDTFKPDHD
+589 
-602 VLVELRYLV
+602 
-611 MEEAKSKVS
+611 
-620 IERWSYDTLVEGLDK
+620 I
-635 SIRRANGESKIE
+635 
-647 Y
+647 

>member
-1 MEGFCEQEY
+1 
-10 KIKGKNMNENVLN
+10 MNNQIFD
-23 FLNEYAKLPSP
+23 FLNEYANLPSP
-34 QYAVLLRGR
+34 QYAVLLRGK
-43 WGCGKTYFVKHW
+43 WGCGKTYFVKNW
-55 LEEFDKSDKL
+55 LAEFEKSNKL
-65 PANENCIE
+65 PANENSIE
-73 LKPIYVSLFGMREI
+73 LNPIYVSLFGMREI

-105 TGKILKIAG
+105 AGKMLKIAG

-135 TSFSGSLDSLS
+135 TSFSGALDSLS
-146 IFENDNKDEVKGV
+146 IFENANKDEVKGV

-192 VVIGEEKYLDDKT
+192 VVVGEEKYLDDKT
-205 QQDLLE
+205 LHDLLE

-240 AIDFLSKE
+240 ATDFLSKE
-248 TGMIQLCFECSAT
+248 TGMIQLCFECT
-261 LNLRLLRQSL
+261 TTHNLRLLRQSL
-271 LDFSSLISALPS
+271 LDFSSLILALPT
-283 KLVEDNHD
+283 KLVENNHE

-311 NRGYIVDW
+311 SHAFIVDW
-319 ENCSVK
+319 ENCAVK
-325 AYVDTKDKES
+325 AFIDTKDEES
-335 QKIRNLM
+335 QKIRWLI
-342 GKYNKVNSLNQFEAL
+342 GKYDKVNRLNQFEAL
-357 SIEMVP
+357 SSEMVP

-371 GLSLAPMFEK
+371 GLSLAPMCEK
-381 ILSQKSRKLTAL
+381 ILSQKTRKLTAL
-393 DRLDSYW
+393 ERLDSYW

-445 ELPEEAISDI
+445 ELPEVFISNM
-455 KNRLLDIYQSCTC
+455 KNRLLATYQSCTC
-468 LEDLTKCHYQFIQ
+468 LKDLFNCHYSFIQ
-481 GYNYVRGYEQ
+481 GYNYVRGCDQ
-491 DKKKTKCIINFVSE
+491 DKMKTKCIIDFVSE

-517 MQLALHQLSDENVD
+517 MQLALRQLSDENVD
-531 NLVYID
+531 NLIYID
-537 SGSYPDY
+537 SGTYPDH

-551 PIFAKENPHQLFE
+551 PIFAKEDPHQLFE

-571 RGRNSFSQFLAY
+571 RGRNSFSRFLAF

-589 DCNFSDTFKPDHD
+589 NCDFADTFKPDHE
-602 VLVELRYLV
+602 VLVKLRDLV
-611 MEEAKSKVS
+611 KEEAKSKVS
-620 IERWSYDTLVEGLDK
+620 IEKWSYDGLIGGLDK
-635 SIRRANGESKIE
+635 SIRRTNGESMIE
-647 Y
+647 

>member
-1 MEGFCEQEY
+1 
-10 KIKGKNMNENVLN
+10 MNKQIFD

-34 QYAVLLRGR
+34 QYAVLLRGK

-55 LEEFDKSDKL
+55 LAEFDKSDKL
-65 PANENCIE
+65 PANENSIE

-135 TSFSGSLDSLS
+135 TSFSGALDSLS

-205 QQDLLE
+205 QHDLLE
-211 FKEKIVGREFEILPD
+211 FKEKIVGRELEILPD
-226 IEAAIKLFVSEPMM
+226 IEAAIKLFVDEPMM
-240 AIDFLSKE
+240 ATDFLSKE

-261 LNLRLLRQSL
+261 HNLRLLRQSL

-283 KLVEDNHD
+283 NLVENNHE
-291 YLRSLLS
+291 YLRSLLA
-298 CYIAV
+298 CFIAV

-311 NRGYIVDW
+311 SHAFIVDW
-319 ENCSVK
+319 ENCAVN
-325 AYVDTKDKES
+325 AYVDTKDEES

-342 GKYNKVNSLNQFEAL
+342 GKYNRVNSLNQFEAL
-357 SIEMVP
+357 SSELVP

-371 GLSLAPMFEK
+371 GISLASMFEK

-393 DRLDSYW
+393 ERLGSFW

-411 DSLVKELKDGIIS
+411 DSLVKELKDGTIS
-424 EPVDIGKSIGYLGF
+424 EPVNIGKSVGFLGY
-438 FDAMQFR
+438 FDAMHFR
-445 ELPEEAISDI
+445 ELLEETISDI
-455 KNRLLDIYQSCTC
+455 KNRLLDIYQSCTS
-468 LEDLTKCHYQFIQ
+468 LKDLFKCHYSFIQ
-481 GYNYVRGYEQ
+481 GYNYVRGYDQ
-491 DKKKTKCIINFVSE
+491 DKMKTKCIMEFIGE
-505 LFEQKKEELPDD
+505 LFELKKEELPDD
-517 MQLALHQLSDENVD
+517 MQLALRQLSDENVD
-531 NLVYID
+531 NLAYID
-537 SGSYPDY
+537 DDSYPDH
-544 SSSFRMR
+544 SSNYRMR
-551 PIFAKENPHQLFE
+551 PIFAKENPHQLFD

-571 RGRNSFSQFLAY
+571 RGRNAFSQFLAS

-589 DCNFSDTFKPDHD
+589 NCNFADRFQPDHD
-602 VLVELRYLV
+602 VLVELRDLV
-611 MEEAKSKVS
+611 KEEAKSKVS
-620 IERWSYDTLVEGLDK
+620 IERWSYDILVEGLDK

-647 Y
+647 

>member
-1 MEGFCEQEY
+1 
-10 KIKGKNMNENVLN
+10 MNKQIFD

-34 QYAVLLRGR
+34 QYAVLLRGK

-55 LEEFDKSDKL
+55 LAEFDKSDKL
-65 PANENCIE
+65 PANENSIE

-135 TSFSGSLDSLS
+135 TSFSGALDSLS

-205 QQDLLE
+205 QHDLLE

-226 IEAAIKLFVSEPMM
+226 IEAAIKLFVDEPVM
-240 AIDFLSKE
+240 ATDFLSKE

-261 LNLRLLRQSL
+261 HNLRLLRQSL

-283 KLVEDNHD
+283 NLVENNHE
-291 YLRSLLS
+291 YLRSLLA
-298 CYIAV
+298 CFIAV

-311 NRGYIVDW
+311 SHAFIVDW
-319 ENCSVK
+319 ENCAVN
-325 AYVDTKDKES
+325 AYVDTKDEES

-342 GKYNKVNSLNQFEAL
+342 GKYNRVNSLNQFEAL
-357 SIEMVP
+357 SSELVP

-371 GLSLAPMFEK
+371 GISLASMFEK

-393 DRLDSYW
+393 ERLGSFW

-411 DSLVKELKDGIIS
+411 DSLVKELKDGTIS
-424 EPVDIGKSIGYLGF
+424 EPVNIGKSVGFLGY
-438 FDAMQFR
+438 FDAMHFR
-445 ELPEEAISDI
+445 ELLEETISDI
-455 KNRLLDIYQSCTC
+455 KNRLLDIYQSCTS
-468 LEDLTKCHYQFIQ
+468 LKDLFKCHYSFIQ
-481 GYNYVRGYEQ
+481 GYNYVRGYDQ
-491 DKKKTKCIINFVSE
+491 DKMKTKCIMEFIGE
-505 LFEQKKEELPDD
+505 LFELKKEELPDD
-517 MQLALHQLSDENVD
+517 MQLALRQLSDENVD
-531 NLVYID
+531 NLAYID
-537 SGSYPDY
+537 DDSYPDH
-544 SSSFRMR
+544 SSNYRMR
-551 PIFAKENPHQLFE
+551 PIFAKENPHQLFD

-571 RGRNSFSQFLAY
+571 RGRNAFSQFLAS

-589 DCNFSDTFKPDHD
+589 NCNFADRFQPDHD
-602 VLVELRYLV
+602 VLVELRDLV
-611 MEEAKSKVS
+611 KEEAKSKVS
-620 IERWSYDTLVEGLDK
+620 IERWSYDILVEGLDK

-647 Y
+647 

>member
-1 MEGFCEQEY
+1 
-10 KIKGKNMNENVLN
+10 MNKQIFD
-23 FLNEYAKLPSP
+23 FLKEYAKLPSP
-34 QYAVLLRGR
+34 QYAILLRGK

-65 PANENCIE
+65 PANENSIE
-73 LKPIYVSLFGMREI
+73 LKPIYFSLFGMREI

-135 TSFSGSLDSLS
+135 TSFSGALDFLS

-205 QQDLLE
+205 QHDLLE

-240 AIDFLSKE
+240 ATDFLSKE

-261 LNLRLLRQSL
+261 HNLRLLRQSL

-283 KLVEDNHD
+283 NLVENNHE
-291 YLRSLLS
+291 YLRSLLA
-298 CYIAV
+298 CFIAV

-311 NRGYIVDW
+311 SHAFIVDW
-319 ENCSVK
+319 ENCAVN
-325 AYVDTKDKES
+325 AYVDTKDDES

-342 GKYNKVNSLNQFEAL
+342 GKYNRVNSLNQFEAL
-357 SIEMVP
+357 SSELVP

-371 GLSLAPMFEK
+371 GLSLASMLK
-381 ILSQKSRKLTAL
+381 NILSQKSRKLTAL
-393 DRLDSYW
+393 ERLGSFW
-400 DKTNEEFDELF
+400 DKT
-411 DSLVKELKDGIIS
+411 
-424 EPVDIGKSIGYLGF
+424 
-438 FDAMQFR
+438 
-445 ELPEEAISDI
+445 
-455 KNRLLDIYQSCTC
+455 
-468 LEDLTKCHYQFIQ
+468 
-481 GYNYVRGYEQ
+481 
-491 DKKKTKCIINFVSE
+491 KTKCIMEFIGE

-517 MQLALHQLSDENVD
+517 MQLALRQLSDENVD
-531 NLVYID
+531 SLAYID
-537 SGSYPDY
+537 DYSYPDH
-544 SSSFRMR
+544 SSNYRMR
-551 PIFAKENPHQLFE
+551 PIFAKENPHQFFD

-571 RGRNSFSQFLAY
+571 RGRNAFSQFLAS
-583 HYEFHV
+583 HYVFHV
-589 DCNFSDTFKPDHD
+589 NCNFADRFQPDHD
-602 VLVELRYLV
+602 VLVKLRDLV
-611 MEEAKSKVS
+611 KEEAKSKVS
-620 IERWSYDTLVEGLDK
+620 IERWSYDFLVEGLDK

-647 Y
+647 

>member
-1 MEGFCEQEY
+1 
-10 KIKGKNMNENVLN
+10 MNNQIFD

-34 QYAVLLRGR
+34 QYAVLLRGK
-43 WGCGKTYFVKHW
+43 WGCGKTYFVKNW
-55 LEEFDKSDKL
+55 LAEFDKSNKL
-65 PANENCIE
+65 PSNENSIE

-105 TGKILKIAG
+105 AGKILKIAG

-135 TSFSGSLDSLS
+135 TSFSGALDSLS

-192 VVIGEEKYLDDKT
+192 VVVGEEKYLNDKT
-205 QQDLLE
+205 LHDLLE

-240 AIDFLSKE
+240 ATDFLSKE

-261 LNLRLLRQSL
+261 HNLRLLRQSL
-271 LDFSSLISALPS
+271 LDFSSLISALPT
-283 KLVEDNHD
+283 KQVENNHE

-311 NRGYIVDW
+311 NHDYIVAW
-319 ENCSVK
+319 GNCAVK
-325 AYVDTKDKES
+325 AFVDTKDES

-342 GKYNKVNSLNQFEAL
+342 GKYNRVNSLNQFEAL
-357 SIEMVP
+357 SSEMVP

-393 DRLDSYW
+393 ERLGSYW

-411 DSLVKELKDGIIS
+411 DSLVMELKDGTIS
-424 EPVDIGKSIGYLGF
+424 EPANIGKSIGYLGY
-438 FDAMQFR
+438 FDAMHFR
-445 ELPEEAISDI
+445 ELPEKAISDI
-455 KNRLLDIYQSCTC
+455 KNRLLDTYQSCTT
-468 LEDLTKCHYQFIQ
+468 LQDLFKCHYQFIQ
-481 GYNYVRGYEQ
+481 GYNFVRVR
-491 DKKKTKCIINFVSE
+491 DKDQMKTKCIIESITE
-505 LFEQKKEELPDD
+505 LFERKKEALPDD
-517 MQLALHQLSDENVD
+517 MQLALRQLSDENVES
-531 NLVYID
+531 LAYID
-537 SGSYPDY
+537 SGNY
-544 SSSFRMR
+544 SDNSTSFRMC
-551 PIFAKENPHQLFE
+551 PIFAKENPHQLFD

-571 RGRNSFSQFLAY
+571 RGRNAFSRFLAY

-589 DCNFSDTFKPDHD
+589 NCDFSDTFKPDYD

-620 IERWSYDTLVEGLDK
+620 IEKWSYDGLIEGLDK
-635 SIRRANGESKIE
+635 SIRRANGESRIE
-647 Y
+647 

>member
-1 MEGFCEQEY
+1 
-10 KIKGKNMNENVLN
+10 MNKQIFD

-34 QYAVLLRGR
+34 QYAVLLRGK

-55 LEEFDKSDKL
+55 LAEFDKSDKL
-65 PANENCIE
+65 PANENSIE

-135 TSFSGSLDSLS
+135 TSFSGALDSLS

-205 QQDLLE
+205 QHDLLE

-226 IEAAIKLFVSEPMM
+226 IEAAIKLFVDEPMM
-240 AIDFLSKE
+240 ATDFLSKE

-261 LNLRLLRQSL
+261 HNLRLLRQSL

-283 KLVEDNHD
+283 NLVENNHE
-291 YLRSLLS
+291 YLRSLLA
-298 CYIAV
+298 CFIAV

-311 NRGYIVDW
+311 SHAFIVDW
-319 ENCSVK
+319 ENCAVN
-325 AYVDTKDKES
+325 AYVDTKDEES

-342 GKYNKVNSLNQFEAL
+342 GKYNRVNSLNQFEAL
-357 SIEMVP
+357 SSELVP

-371 GLSLAPMFEK
+371 GISLASMFEK

-393 DRLDSYW
+393 ERLGSFW

-411 DSLVKELKDGIIS
+411 DSLVKELKDGTIS
-424 EPVDIGKSIGYLGF
+424 EPVNIGKSVGFLGY
-438 FDAMQFR
+438 FDAIHFR
-445 ELPEEAISDI
+445 ELLEETISDI
-455 KNRLLDIYQSCTC
+455 KNRLLDIYQSCTS
-468 LEDLTKCHYQFIQ
+468 LKDLFKCHYSFIQ
-481 GYNYVRGYEQ
+481 GYNYVRGYDQ
-491 DKKKTKCIINFVSE
+491 DKMKTKCIMEFIGE
-505 LFEQKKEELPDD
+505 LFELKKEELPDD
-517 MQLALHQLSDENVD
+517 MQLALRQLSDENVD
-531 NLVYID
+531 NLAYID
-537 SGSYPDY
+537 DDSYPDH
-544 SSSFRMR
+544 SSNYRMR
-551 PIFAKENPHQLFE
+551 PIFAKENPHQLFD

-571 RGRNSFSQFLAY
+571 RGRNAFSQFLAS

-589 DCNFSDTFKPDHD
+589 NCNFADRFQPDHD
-602 VLVELRYLV
+602 VLVELRDLV
-611 MEEAKSKVS
+611 KEEAKSKVS
-620 IERWSYDTLVEGLDK
+620 IERWSYDILVEGLDK

-647 Y
+647 

>member
-1 MEGFCEQEY
+1 
-10 KIKGKNMNENVLN
+10 MNKQIFD

-34 QYAVLLRGR
+34 QYAVLLRGK

-55 LEEFDKSDKL
+55 LAEFDKSDKL
-65 PANENCIE
+65 PANENSIE

-135 TSFSGSLDSLS
+135 TSFSGALDSLS

-205 QQDLLE
+205 QHDLLE

-226 IEAAIKLFVSEPMM
+226 IEAAIKLFVDEPMM
-240 AIDFLSKE
+240 ATDFLSKE

-261 LNLRLLRQSL
+261 HNLRLLRQSL

-283 KLVEDNHD
+283 NLEENNHE
-291 YLRSLLS
+291 YLRSLLA
-298 CYIAV
+298 CFIAV

-311 NRGYIVDW
+311 SHAFIVDW
-319 ENCSVK
+319 ENCAVN
-325 AYVDTKDKES
+325 AYVDTKDEES

-342 GKYNKVNSLNQFEAL
+342 GKYNRVNSLNQFEAL
-357 SIEMVP
+357 SSELVP

-371 GLSLAPMFEK
+371 GISLASMFEK

-393 DRLDSYW
+393 ERLGSFW

-411 DSLVKELKDGIIS
+411 DSLVKELKDGTIS
-424 EPVDIGKSIGYLGF
+424 EPVNIGKSVGFLGY
-438 FDAMQFR
+438 FDAMHFR
-445 ELPEEAISDI
+445 ELLEETISDI
-455 KNRLLDIYQSCTC
+455 KNRLLDIYQSCTS
-468 LEDLTKCHYQFIQ
+468 LKDLFKCHYSFIQ
-481 GYNYVRGYEQ
+481 GYNYVRGYDQ
-491 DKKKTKCIINFVSE
+491 DKMKTKCIMEFIGE
-505 LFEQKKEELPDD
+505 LFELKKEELPDD
-517 MQLALHQLSDENVD
+517 MQLALRQLSDENVD
-531 NLVYID
+531 NLAYID
-537 SGSYPDY
+537 DDSYPDH
-544 SSSFRMR
+544 SSNYRMR
-551 PIFAKENPHQLFE
+551 PIFAKENPHQLFD

-571 RGRNSFSQFLAY
+571 RGRNAFSQFLAS

-589 DCNFSDTFKPDHD
+589 NCNFADRFQPDHD
-602 VLVELRYLV
+602 VLVELRDLV
-611 MEEAKSKVS
+611 KEEAKSKVS
-620 IERWSYDTLVEGLDK
+620 IERWSYDILVEGLDK

-647 Y
+647 

>member
-1 MEGFCEQEY
+1 
-10 KIKGKNMNENVLN
+10 MNKQIFD
-23 FLNEYAKLPSP
+23 FLKEYAKLPSP
-34 QYAVLLRGR
+34 QYAILLRGK

-65 PANENCIE
+65 PANENSIE
-73 LKPIYVSLFGMREI
+73 LKPIYFSLFGMREI

-135 TSFSGSLDSLS
+135 TSFSGALDSLS

-205 QQDLLE
+205 QHDLLE

-240 AIDFLSKE
+240 ATDFLSKE

-261 LNLRLLRQSL
+261 HNLRLLRQSL

-283 KLVEDNHD
+283 NLVENNHE
-291 YLRSLLS
+291 YLRSLLA
-298 CYIAV
+298 CFIAV

-311 NRGYIVDW
+311 SHAFIVDW
-319 ENCSVK
+319 ENCAVN
-325 AYVDTKDKES
+325 AYVDTKDDES

-342 GKYNKVNSLNQFEAL
+342 GKYNRVNSLNQFEAL
-357 SIEMVP
+357 SSELVP

-371 GLSLAPMFEK
+371 GLSLASMLK
-381 ILSQKSRKLTAL
+381 NILSQKSRKLTAL
-393 DRLDSYW
+393 ERLGSFW
-400 DKTNEEFDELF
+400 DKT
-411 DSLVKELKDGIIS
+411 
-424 EPVDIGKSIGYLGF
+424 
-438 FDAMQFR
+438 
-445 ELPEEAISDI
+445 
-455 KNRLLDIYQSCTC
+455 
-468 LEDLTKCHYQFIQ
+468 
-481 GYNYVRGYEQ
+481 
-491 DKKKTKCIINFVSE
+491 KTKCIMEFIGE

-517 MQLALHQLSDENVD
+517 MQLALRQLSDENVD
-531 NLVYID
+531 SLAYID
-537 SGSYPDY
+537 DYSYPDH
-544 SSSFRMR
+544 SSNYRMR
-551 PIFAKENPHQLFE
+551 PIFAKENPHQFFD

-571 RGRNSFSQFLAY
+571 RGRNAFSQFLAS
-583 HYEFHV
+583 HYVFHV
-589 DCNFSDTFKPDHD
+589 NCNFADRFQPDHD
-602 VLVELRYLV
+602 VLVKLRDLV
-611 MEEAKSKVS
+611 KEEAKSKVS
-620 IERWSYDTLVEGLDK
+620 IERWSYDFLVEGLDK

-647 Y
+647 

>member
-1 MEGFCEQEY
+1 
-10 KIKGKNMNENVLN
+10 MNNQIFD

-34 QYAVLLRGR
+34 QYAVLLRGK
-43 WGCGKTYFVKHW
+43 WGCGKTYFVKNW
-55 LEEFDKSDKL
+55 LAEFDKSNKL
-65 PANENCIE
+65 PANENSIE

-105 TGKILKIAG
+105 PGKILKIAG

-126 DIDKDGKSE
+126 DIDEDGKGE
-135 TSFSGSLDSLS
+135 TSFSGALDSLT

-205 QQDLLE
+205 QHDLLE

-240 AIDFLSKE
+240 ATDFLSKE
-248 TGMIQLCFECSAT
+248 TGMIQLCFECTAT
-261 LNLRLLRQSL
+261 HNLRLLRQSL
-271 LDFSSLISALPS
+271 LDFSSLISALPTS
-283 KLVEDNHD
+283 LVENNYE

-371 GLSLAPMFEK
+371 GLSLAPMFENT
-381 ILSQKSRKLTAL
+381 LSHKSRKLTAL
-393 DRLDSYW
+393 ESLGSYW

-411 DSLVKELKDGIIS
+411 DSLVMELKDGTIS
-424 EPVDIGKSIGYLGF
+424 EPANIGKSVGYLGY
-438 FDAMQFR
+438 FDAMHFR
-445 ELPEEAISDI
+445 ELPEKAISDI
-455 KNRLLDIYQSCTC
+455 KNRLLDTYQSCTS
-468 LEDLTKCHYQFIQ
+468 LQDLLKCHYQFIQ
-481 GYNYVRGYEQ
+481 GYNFIRVR
-491 DKKKTKCIINFVSE
+491 DKDQMKTKCIIESITE
-505 LFEQKKEELPDD
+505 LFERKKEALPDD
-517 MQLALHQLSDENVD
+517 MQLALRQLSDENVES
-531 NLVYID
+531 LAYID
-537 SGSYPDY
+537 SGNY
-544 SSSFRMR
+544 SDNSTSFRMC
-551 PIFAKENPHQLFE
+551 PIFAKEDPHQLFD

-571 RGRNSFSQFLAY
+571 RGRNAFSQFLAY

-589 DCNFSDTFKPDHD
+589 NCDFSDTFKPDYE
-602 VLVELRYLV
+602 VLVELRDLV
-611 MEEAKSKVS
+611 KEKAKSKVS
-620 IERWSYDTLVEGLDK
+620 IEKWSYDGLIEGLDK
-635 SIRRANGESKIE
+635 SIRRANGESRIE
-647 Y
+647 

>member
-1 MEGFCEQEY
+1 
-10 KIKGKNMNENVLN
+10 MNEDIIR
-23 FLNEYAKLPSP
+23 FLTGYAALPSP
-34 QYAVLLRGR
+34 QYTVLLRGK

-55 LEEFDKSDKL
+55 LAEFDKSDKL
-65 PANENCIE
+65 PANENSIE

-135 TSFSGSLDSLS
+135 TSFSGALDSLS

-205 QQDLLE
+205 QHDLLE

-226 IEAAIKLFVSEPMM
+226 IEAAIKLFVDEPMM

-261 LNLRLLRQSL
+261 HNLRLLRQSL

-283 KLVEDNHD
+283 NLVENNHE
-291 YLRSLLS
+291 YLRSLLA
-298 CYIAV
+298 CFIAV

-311 NRGYIVDW
+311 SHAFIVDW
-319 ENCSVK
+319 ENCAVN
-325 AYVDTKDKES
+325 AYVDTKDEES

-342 GKYNKVNSLNQFEAL
+342 GKYNRVNSLNQFEAL
-357 SIEMVP
+357 SSELVP

-371 GLSLAPMFEK
+371 GISLASMFEK

-393 DRLDSYW
+393 ERLGSFW

-411 DSLVKELKDGIIS
+411 DSLVKELKDGTIS
-424 EPVDIGKSIGYLGF
+424 EPVNIGKSVGFLGY
-438 FDAMQFR
+438 FDAMHFR
-445 ELPEEAISDI
+445 ELLEETISDI
-455 KNRLLDIYQSCTC
+455 KNRLLDIYQSCTS
-468 LEDLTKCHYQFIQ
+468 LKDLFKCHYSFIQ
-481 GYNYVRGYEQ
+481 GYSYVRGYDQ
-491 DKKKTKCIINFVSE
+491 DKMKTKCIMEFIGE
-505 LFEQKKEELPDD
+505 LFELKKEELPDD
-517 MQLALHQLSDENVD
+517 MQLALRQLSDENVD
-531 NLVYID
+531 NLAYID
-537 SGSYPDY
+537 DDSYPDH
-544 SSSFRMR
+544 SSNYRMR
-551 PIFAKENPHQLFE
+551 PIFAKENPHQLFD

-571 RGRNSFSQFLAY
+571 RGRNAFSQFLAS

-589 DCNFSDTFKPDHD
+589 NCNFADRFQPDHD
-602 VLVELRYLV
+602 VLVELRDLV
-611 MEEAKSKVS
+611 KEEAKSKVS
-620 IERWSYDTLVEGLDK
+620 IERWSYDILVEGLDK

-647 Y
+647 

>member
-1 MEGFCEQEY
+1 
-10 KIKGKNMNENVLN
+10 MNEDIIR

-34 QYAVLLRGR
+34 QYAVLLRGK
-43 WGCGKTYFVKHW
+43 WGCGKTYFVKNW
-55 LEEFDKSDKL
+55 LAEFDKSNKL
-65 PANENCIE
+65 PSNENSIE

-99 PFFYSK
+99 PFFYTK
-105 TGKILKIAG
+105 AGKMLKIAG

-135 TSFSGSLDSLS
+135 TSFSGALDSLS

-192 VVIGEEKYLDDKT
+192 VVVGEEKYLNDKT
-205 QQDLLE
+205 LHDLLE

-240 AIDFLSKE
+240 ATDFLSKE

-261 LNLRLLRQSL
+261 HNLRLLRQSL
-271 LDFSSLISALPS
+271 LDFSSLISALPT
-283 KLVEDNHD
+283 KQVENNHE

-311 NRGYIVDW
+311 NHDYIVAW
-319 ENCSVK
+319 GNCAVK
-325 AYVDTKDKES
+325 AFVDTKDES

-342 GKYNKVNSLNQFEAL
+342 GKYNRVNSLNQFEAL
-357 SIEMVP
+357 SSEMVP

-393 DRLDSYW
+393 ERLGSYW

-411 DSLVKELKDGIIS
+411 DSLVMELKDGTIS
-424 EPVDIGKSIGYLGF
+424 EPANIGKSIGYLGY
-438 FDAMQFR
+438 FDAMHFR
-445 ELPEEAISDI
+445 ELPEKAISDI
-455 KNRLLDIYQSCTC
+455 KNRLLDTYQSCTT
-468 LEDLTKCHYQFIQ
+468 LQDLFKCHYQFIQ
-481 GYNYVRGYEQ
+481 GYNFVRVR
-491 DKKKTKCIINFVSE
+491 DKDQMKTKCIIESITE
-505 LFEQKKEELPDD
+505 LFERKKEALPDD
-517 MQLALHQLSDENVD
+517 MQLALRQLSDENVES
-531 NLVYID
+531 LAYID
-537 SGSYPDY
+537 SGNY
-544 SSSFRMR
+544 SDNSTSFRMC
-551 PIFAKENPHQLFE
+551 PIFAKENPHQLFD

-571 RGRNSFSQFLAY
+571 RGRNAFSRFLAY

-589 DCNFSDTFKPDHD
+589 NCDFSDTFKPDYD

-620 IERWSYDTLVEGLDK
+620 IEKWSYDGLIEGLDK
-635 SIRRANGESKIE
+635 SIRRANGESRIE
-647 Y
+647 